1 MEESRRSKYSS
12 YSSSTSNSSDS
23 GNSYSYTD
31 ETESSTSSTRSD
43 TSMER
48 HNNNDL
54 AILGLYDDENDSDIE
69 REIRG
74 STDEITVPLT
84 VCVFIMIR

>member
-1 MEESRRSKYSS
+1 MEESRRSKYDSATSS
-12 YSSSTSNSSDS
+12 SNSSDS
-23 GNSYSYTD
+23 ASYYTD
-31 ETESSTSSTRSD
+31 ETESSSTSSRSRGRIRD
-43 TSMER
+43 EVL
-48 HNNNDL
+48 DL
-54 AILGLYDDENDSDIE
+54 FDEDDDSDIE

>member
-1 MEESRRSKYSS
+1 MEESRCSKYDSCTSS
-12 YSSSTSNSSDS
+12 SNSSDS
-23 GNSYSYTD
+23 ATSYYTD
-31 ETESSTSSTRSD
+31 ETGSSSTSSRSQGRARD
-43 TSMER
+43 VNGLDM
-48 HNNNDL
+48 
-54 AILGLYDDENDSDIE
+54 LGLFDEEDDSDIE